1 MTDQLPCYAPC
12 VRIAYV
18 TQTRFPTERPHGYQV
33 AQVCHAMA
41 GLGHEVTLVT
51 PTVGVVPE
59 QNAFS
64 FYGIAESF
72 RVVRL
77 QQFDALNSVWIPG
90 KLAFMVA
97 MFSYRAALEKFFMG
111 FKADVL
117 YIRSEILLPVL
128 LPLRIPVILELH
140 TLPRWRKSR
149 FIRMANRCRLVVC
162 LTRAMHEE
170 LLTWGLDPQRAV
182 IEGDGVDLERFYN
195 LPEQGLAKQDWAL
208 PADRTVVGY
217 VGSLVTRDTLEKG
230 VGELIDAIAILRKKG
245 VQVFCWI
252 VGGPSSWLGTYKRR
266 AQERGLTAQDICFQ
280 GAIPVRRVPSAIAA
294 CDICVYPAPKTRH
307 SYFLRDTS
315 PLKLFEYLAARRNI
329 VCVDLPPIRDIV
341 DETLVHFCAPGDAE
355 DLARAIEKAIQEP
368 LHNSE
373 RRAEVVHYHSWSQ
386 RMGRILAEAV

>member
-1 MTDQLPCYAPC
+1 MTNHLPCYALP
-12 VRIAYV
+12 VRIAYI

-41 GLGHEVTLVT
+41 VLGHEVTLVT
-51 PTVGVVPE
+51 PTVGAVP
-59 QNAFS
+59 QQSAFV
-64 FYGIAESF
+64 FYGIPESF

-97 MFSYRAALEKFFMG
+97 MFSYRAALEKFFET

-117 YIRSEILLPVL
+117 YIRSTVLLPVL
-128 LPLRIPVILELH
+128 LSLRIPVILELH
-140 TLPRWRKSR
+140 TLPRWRKQR

-170 LLTWGLDPQRAV
+170 LLAWGLNPQRTI

-208 PADRTVVGY
+208 PADRIVVGY

-230 VGELIDAIAILRKKG
+230 VGELIDAVAILRKKG
-245 VQVFCWI
+245 VQVFCWV
-252 VGGPSSWLGTYKRR
+252 VGGPSSWLGAYKRR
-266 AQERGLTAQDICFQ
+266 AQERGLTGKDIFFQ

-341 DETLVHFCAPGDAE
+341 DESLVHFCIPGDAP
-355 DLARAIEKAIQEP
+355 DLARAIAAAMEQP
-368 LHNSE
+368 LKNSE
-373 RRAEVVHYHSWSQ
+373 RRAAIVHHHSWSQ
-386 RMGRILAEAV
+386 RMDRILAEAM

>member
-1 MTDQLPCYAPC
+1 MTDHLPCYAPF
-12 VRIAYV
+12 VRIAYI

-51 PTVGVVPE
+51 PTVGAVLE

-64 FYGIAESF
+64 FYGITESF

-77 QQFDALNSVWIPG
+77 QQFDALNSAWIPG

-97 MFSYRAALEKFFMG
+97 MFSYRAALEKFFTV

-117 YIRSEILLPVL
+117 YIRSTVLLPAL
-128 LPLRIPVILELH
+128 LPLRIPIILELH
-140 TLPRWRKSR
+140 TLPRWRKRR

-195 LPEQGLAKQDWAL
+195 LPEAILAKEGWSL
-208 PADRTVVGY
+208 PTDRTIVGY

-230 VGELIDAIAILRKKG
+230 VGELIDAVAILRRKG
-245 VQVFCWI
+245 VPVFCWI
-252 VGGPSSWLGTYKRR
+252 VGGPSSWLGAYKRR
-266 AQERGLTAQDICFQ
+266 AQERGLTHNDIFFQ

-341 DETLVHFCAPGDAE
+341 DETLVHFCTPGDAV
-355 DLARAIEKAIQEP
+355 DLARAIAAAMEQP
-368 LHNSE
+368 LKNSE
-373 RRAEVVHYHSWSQ
+373 RRAEIVHHHSWSQ
-386 RMGRILAEAV
+386 RMDRILAEAV